1 MSSYLFYL
9 LVVAAGASV
18 ALQQVLISN
27 LRVQIGSAWWA
38 AVASYLVGLLFTLAI
53 ALVAPGPKFNELIP
67 KNGDWLPWTGG
78 IFGAIFL
85 AITIL
90 MLPKLGAATT
100 ISLII
105 VGQMTLSLIMD
116 HFGLLGLPVQP
127 VSLLKMAGAGL
138 LILGVALIRA

>member
-1 MSSYLFYL
+1 MNSYLFYL

-18 ALQQVLISN
+18 AFQQVLIAN
-27 LRVQIGSAWWA
+27 LRMQIGSAWWA
-38 AVASYLVGLLFTLAI
+38 AVASYLVGLLFTVAI
-53 ALVAPGPKFNELIP
+53 ALVAPGPKITEILP
-67 KNGDWLPWTGG
+67 TSGDWLPWFGG

-90 MLPKLGAATT
+90 MVPKLGAATT

-105 VGQMTLSLIMD
+105 VGQMMLSLLMD

-127 VSLLKMAGAGL
+127 VSLIKMAGAGF
-138 LILGVALIRA
+138 LILGVVLIRV